1 MTAVVN
7 PTTLSFV
14 PATQNADGTAL
25 DPKTVTGVRI
35 GIGSTSGSYTKSVED
50 TNLTVGSDGKA
61 TYPVAALGLSAGTW
75 FVALFTDV
83 SVGGSAVESIASNEV
98 SIAIVPTPN
107 PPTAFTAA

>member
-14 PATQNADGTAL
+14 PATQNVDGTPL
-25 DPKTVTGVRI
+25 DPATVTGVRI
-35 GIGSTSGSYTKSVED
+35 GIGTTSGSYTKSIED
-50 TNLTVGSDGKA
+50 TNLAVGSDGKA
-61 TYPVAALGLSAGTW
+61 TYPVSGLGLTAGTW

-83 SVGGSAVESIASNEV
+83 SVGGNAIESVASNEV

-107 PPTAFTAA
+107 PPSALSAA